1 MEGHGG
7 GLDLPLLE
15 FNLDLSGHPKNVG
28 QRQAYFDVNL
38 VSTKYNRNVFTNTL
52 EIAMPIGDV
61 LIGDASRDVK
71 HYNATLALDVV
82 AIAETTKLFLAGGIP
97 DIENDRA
104 IVGGEG

>member
-1 MEGHGG
+1 
-7 GLDLPLLE
+7 
-15 FNLDLSGHPKNVG
+15 
-28 QRQAYFDVNL
+28 
-38 VSTKYNRNVFTNTL
+38 
-52 EIAMPIGDV
+52 MPIGDV
-61 LIGDASRDVK
+61 LIGDARRDVK

>member
-1 MEGHGG
+1 ME
-7 GLDLPLLE
+7 
-15 FNLDLSGHPKNVG
+15 

-38 VSTKYNRNVFTNTL
+38 VSTKYNRDVFTNTL

-61 LIGDASRDVK
+61 LIGDARRDVK